1 MARENLKS
9 YAVTGKPDEIKEF
22 SDKVKELAAKN
33 NCSAFQAIN
42 AVLKQSGGE
51 VVIDSGIK
59 KEDFDA
65 VNIKNQQL
73 QDTIAKLQ
81 EQNERLAK
89 NIEELNATAQNPSNI
104 DENLVKKLIQWR
116 IPAKLGAVVLELIS
130 NNGDLYKD
138 IHNVD
143 DACNYLLAPYWRK
156 GVFKPNED
164 EINNYL
170 AIFAE

>member
-9 YAVTGKPDEIKEF
+9 YAVTGRPDEIKEF

-42 AVLKQSGGE
+42 AVLKNSEG
-51 VVIDSGIK
+51 VVVDSGIK

-81 EQNERLAK
+81 EQNERLSK
-89 NIEELNATAQNPSNI
+89 NIEELNATAQNTSNI
-104 DENLVKKLIQWR
+104 DGNLVKKLIQWR

-143 DACNYLLAPYWRK
+143 DACNYLLTPYWRK